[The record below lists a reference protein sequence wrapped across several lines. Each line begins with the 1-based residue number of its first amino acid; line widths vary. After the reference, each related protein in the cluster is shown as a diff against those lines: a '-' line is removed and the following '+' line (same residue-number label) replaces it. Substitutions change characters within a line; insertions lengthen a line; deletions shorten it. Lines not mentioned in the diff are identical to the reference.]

1 MGAKS
6 EVKLGKVICD
16 KAQPAEKQYEIWDSE
31 LAGFGLRVMPTGIKS
46 YIVRYRIDGGGRTA
60 TRRSVTIARY
70 GTMTFEQDALDHD
83 AGVHGEIGRSEEHAS
98 ELQSLMRIS
107 YAVFCLK
114 QKRYT
119 QNNR

>member
-70 GTMTFEQDALDHD
+70 GTMTFEQARKKAKAVLG
-83 AGVHGEIGRSEEHAS
+83 AAANGRSEEHTS
-98 ELQSLMRIS
+98 ELQSLMRTS
-107 YAVFCLK
+107 YAVFCL
-114 QKRYT
+114 
-119 QNNR
+119 